1 MKIRIVLYG
10 AVDNYKIVWYI
21 TELDPEVSFPGL
33 LWDFF
38 MAEKRYNEPGPE
50 CWNGRQAR
58 FRTVWIFRGGSSPL
72 SGTHELQACPVES
85 LQEPKA
91 NGKIYGVQILSLA
104 QIKTK
109 SNNA

>member
-1 MKIRIVLYG
+1 
-10 AVDNYKIVWYI
+10 
-21 TELDPEVSFPGL
+21 
-33 LWDFF
+33 
-38 MAEKRYNEPGPE
+38 
-50 CWNGRQAR
+50 
-58 FRTVWIFRGGSSPL
+58 
-72 SGTHELQACPVES
+72 LQACPVES